1 MWQEDLRLYLRL
13 LGYVRQYWLR
23 FAVAIAAMV
32 GVSGLTALLAWLVKP
47 VLDEVFVHQKV
58 HMLYILPPVIVL
70 LYLVKGALS
79 FLHTYQMNYIG
90 FTTTARMR
98 EEIFTHLQRQPHSF
112 FDNQSTG
119 TLMSR
124 ISFDVM
130 LLQESVTKVVTTF
143 FRDSFTVV
151 GLVGVIFYREWRLAL
166 FAIAVLPLAGVIV
179 YHLSR
184 RLRKLSTASQKSMA
198 ELKNLMQEN
207 FSGQRLVKA
216 FAREDFESDRFI
228 RANQH
233 FLRIRLKQAVMRN
246 LSPPIMDFLASL
258 SMAGIIFY
266 GGYNVIQGYS
276 TPGTFFSFLAALL
289 MLYQPIKGLTSV
301 HNSVQEGLAA
311 AQRVFNLLDL
321 PPAIQDRPGARA
333 LPPLQREIRYE
344 QVSFTYDGQKPAL
357 EDICLTVHKGEMVA
371 LVGPSGAGK
380 STLLSLLPRFYEV
393 SAGAIL
399 IDGVDIR
406 EVTLASLRGQIGV
419 VSQQT
424 FLFNETVRFNVAY
437 GRPEAGEAEIIQAL
451 KHANAWDFVQ
461 ALPEGLDTV
470 IGERGVRLS
479 GGEQQ
484 RLAIA
489 RAILK
494 DPPILILDE
503 ATSSLDSES
512 ERLVQEALDRLVVGR
527 TTLVIA
533 HRLST
538 VMGASRIVVLDAGR
552 IVEVGPHTE
561 LLKRGGLYRR
571 LYEMQ
576 FGPAG
581 VVTLPRAAS
590 FQRLSRS

>member
-1 MWQEDLRLYLRL
+1 MWRDDVRLYLRL
-13 LGYVRQYWLR
+13 LGYVRPYWLR
-23 FAVAIAAMV
+23 FALAIAAML

-47 VLDEVFVHQKV
+47 VLDEVFFHRQL
-58 HMLYILPPVIVL
+58 HMLYILPPAVVL
-70 LYLVKGALS
+70 LYVAKGALG
-79 FLHTYQMNYIG
+79 FFHTYQMNFIG
-90 FTTTARMR
+90 YTTTARIR
-98 EEIFTHLQRQPHSF
+98 EEIFAHLQRQPHAF
-112 FDNQSTG
+112 FDRQSTG

-130 LLQESVTKVVTTF
+130 LLQESVTKVVTTLF
-143 FRDSFTVV
+143 KDSFTVV

-166 FAIAVLPLAGVIV
+166 FAIAVLPLAGLII
-179 YHLSR
+179 YHISR
-184 RLRKLSTASQKSMA
+184 RLRKLATASQQSMGDLKS
-198 ELKNLMQEN
+198 LMQEN
-207 FSGQRLVKA
+207 FSGQRVVKA
-216 FAREDFESDRFI
+216 FAREEYETARFI
-228 RANQH
+228 RANQK

-246 LSPPIMDFLASL
+246 LSPPLMDSLASL
-258 SMAGIIFY
+258 SMAAIIFY

-289 MLYQPIKGLTSV
+289 MLYQPIKGLTNV
-301 HNSVQEGLAA
+301 HNSLQEGLSA
-311 AQRVFNLLDL
+311 AQRVFSLLDL
-321 PPAIQDRPGARA
+321 PPAIQDRPGARE
-333 LPPLQREIRYE
+333 LPPLSREIRFE
-344 QVSFTYDGQKPAL
+344 GVSFAYDGEAPVL
-357 EDICLTVHKGEMVA
+357 HDITLTVRKGEMVA

-380 STLLSLLPRFYEV
+380 TTLLSLLPRFYEV
-393 SAGAIL
+393 SQGAIR

-406 EVTLASLRGQIGV
+406 EVTLASLRRQIGV
-419 VSQQT
+419 VTQQT

-437 GRPEAGEAEIIQAL
+437 GRPEAGEAEIIAAL
-451 KHANAWDFVQ
+451 RHANAWDFVR
-461 ALPEGLDTV
+461 ALPQGLDTV

-538 VMGASRIVVLDAGR
+538 VRGASRIVVLEAGR
-552 IVEVGPHTE
+552 IVEVGTHAE
-561 LLKRGGLYRR
+561 LLQRGGLYRR
-571 LYEMQ
+571 LCEMQ
-576 FGPAG
+576 FGG
-581 VVTLPRAAS
+581 LELPSPSRAAY
-590 FQRLSRS
+590 SRRARS